1 MQKQRKI
8 LIAFRLHYCQSLHSH
23 VENLQVIIEG
33 TCQIYNITH
42 TFPSV
47 IILLQNQK
55 LTLLCEVERK
65 RSHLAALKKRYEDIT
80 YLSERSQLLSHE
92 KEKLGYLMGKLQNF
106 LKVFKC

>member
-1 MQKQRKI
+1 MQKQKKI

-23 VENLQVIIEG
+23 VENLQAITGG
-33 TCQIYNITH
+33 TCQNYNITR

-65 RSHLAALKKRYEDIT
+65 RSHLAALKKRCEEVT
-80 YLSERSQLLSHE
+80 YLSERSQLLSRE
-92 KEKLGYLMGKLQNF
+92 KEKLGYLMGKLQNS
-106 LKVFKC
+106 